1 MILLIYT
8 FLKVHLILKQRRQIL
23 PLGHRQLAMFVMSAL
38 MLCSRATMPAFH
50 NGVEIFFD
58 VSFTISY
65 QPVWIR
71 IRNNI
76 QIKKVKYCNWKKE
89 NFPIRKR
96 KIFQL
101 EKGKYSI
108 RNGRIFQL
116 ERGKVNKVKKIEKW
130 KKNKKTKNK
139 LYSTARASS
148 WWKILKIQ
156 TWLHKMSYSSVS
168 LVVAHLL
175 PARLGKLP
183 TKVK

>member
-1 MILLIYT
+1 MMSSLETIFFNTFTELHGHSRTLFVIVCNCRSNQFFNLKIMFSHINLKIMILLIYT

-89 NFPIRKR
+89 NFPIRER
-96 KIFQL
+96 KIF
-101 EKGKYSI
+101 
-108 RNGRIFQL
+108 N
-116 ERGKVNKVKKIEKW
+116 
-130 KKNKKTKNK
+130 
-139 LYSTARASS
+139 
-148 WWKILKIQ
+148 
-156 TWLHKMSYSSVS
+156 
-168 LVVAHLL
+168 
-175 PARLGKLP
+175 
-183 TKVK
+183 